1 MTVDD
6 GGCRMSNSDDGND
19 KDFVWQDSY
28 SKEDQIDSYENDTY
42 EASNVSYR
50 KWFSTLMIIGAVG
63 FLILVVLSI
72 FVISRSQNYAE
83 KKQILAIEKKL
94 DRLET
99 DFTSLKIYITS
110 KLDQAIKEMERDE
123 QTAAKQKRPPAQKE
137 QTDVKPKVHKIQAGD
152 SLYLISRQYGLTIEH
167 LRDYNNLEP
176 NAKIYPGQE
185 LKLTP

>member
-1 MTVDD
+1 V
-6 GGCRMSNSDDGND
+6 
-19 KDFVWQDSY
+19 
-28 SKEDQIDSYENDTY
+28 
-42 EASNVSYR
+42 
-50 KWFSTLMIIGAVG
+50 
-63 FLILVVLSI
+63 FLIFAVLLI
-72 FVISRSQNYAE
+72 VIINKNQNMAE
-83 KKQILAIEKKL
+83 KNQVLVIEKRL
-94 DRLET
+94 DGLEAE
-99 DFTSLKIYITS
+99 FTSLKIYIAS
-110 KLDQAIKEMERDE
+110 KLDQAIKEMERSE

>member
-1 MTVDD
+1 
-6 GGCRMSNSDDGND
+6 MSNSDDGND

-94 DRLET
+94 T
-99 DFTSLKIYITS
+99 
-110 KLDQAIKEMERDE
+110 
-123 QTAAKQKRPPAQKE
+123 
-137 QTDVKPKVHKIQAGD
+137 
-152 SLYLISRQYGLTIEH
+152 
-167 LRDYNNLEP
+167 
-176 NAKIYPGQE
+176 
-185 LKLTP
+185 